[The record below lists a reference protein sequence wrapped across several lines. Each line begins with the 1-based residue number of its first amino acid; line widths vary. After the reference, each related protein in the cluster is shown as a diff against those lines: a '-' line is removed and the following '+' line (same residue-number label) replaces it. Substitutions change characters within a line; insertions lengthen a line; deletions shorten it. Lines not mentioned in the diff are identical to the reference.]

1 MITNYTVE
9 IKKINRVNVQI
20 TVTCAGKTPFET
32 TMLRTALPENAEAG
46 STVEMI
52 GEIVWERSRYGT
64 KTHFEPQTAEQIAAA
79 AKEEEER
86 KQANFARKAAQVL
99 DELRVLANDGFYA
112 DRKAAYIREL
122 VGGKYDEEIKA
133 ARETAE
139 DVKTRKAAERE
150 EARRAEE
157 AKYTHLALPAD
168 NGFDGRPAKGQK
180 IMHRGHAY
188 EVVSSYYNREDGWS
202 IGAMSEEWYSVKAI
216 CIDERADGQ
225 QMLAEAEAE
234 KEAARREKAA
244 RKEWDELI
252 ADIRKNGTV
261 YDGEEINLSD
271 IPGDDIADTMNVYGG
286 GYILRDAGDEIWLIV
301 NNGADGDNWAVN
313 NIRTG
318 GAGAYAFRIP
328 CAPRA

>member
-1 MITNYTVE
+1 MKYTYNVKIT
-9 IKKINRVNVQI
+9 KIARVNAQI
-20 TVTCAGKTPFET
+20 VLSREGKADFPT
-32 TMLRTALPENAEAG
+32 TMQKDLLPEGAQAG
-46 STVEMI
+46 DTITMN
-52 GEIVWERSRYGT
+52 GEIVWETSRYGS
-64 KTHFEPQTAEQIAAA
+64 KAHFQPITEEQIAAEKA
-79 AKEEEER
+79 AEEER
-86 KQANFARKAAQVL
+86 KLANFARKAAKVL

-133 ARETAE
+133 AKENAE
-139 DVKTRKAAERE
+139 AVKARKTAERE

-157 AKYTHLALPAD
+157 AKYTHLALPAYD
-168 NGFDGRPAKGQK
+168 GFAGRPAKGQK
-180 IMHRGHAY
+180 IMHRGHVY

-202 IGAMSEEWYSVKAI
+202 FGAMNEEWYSVKAV

-244 RKEWDELI
+244 REEWDELI

-261 YDGEEINLSD
+261 YDGEPIDLAD
-271 IPGDDIADTMNVYGG
+271 IPGDDIVDTMNIYGG
-286 GYILRDAGDEIWLIV
+286 GYILRDAGNEIWLIV